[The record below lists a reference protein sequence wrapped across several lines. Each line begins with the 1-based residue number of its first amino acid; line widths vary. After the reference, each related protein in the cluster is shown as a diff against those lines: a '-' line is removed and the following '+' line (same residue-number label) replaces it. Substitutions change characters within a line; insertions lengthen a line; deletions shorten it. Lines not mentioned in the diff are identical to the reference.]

1 MRGISHVA
9 IGVRD
14 IERSLSFYRD
24 LLGLTVSLDKR
35 SRCAVRSGCS
45 PSRRK
50 TAAARS
56 ISSKSET
63 NSKTNS

>member
-24 LLGLTVSLDKR
+24 LLGLTVSLDKEKPVR
-35 SRCAVRSGCS
+35 GSQRLFAEPAQTRRRAVYL
-45 PSRRK
+45 K
-50 TAAARS
+50 
-56 ISSKSET
+56 
-63 NSKTNS
+63 